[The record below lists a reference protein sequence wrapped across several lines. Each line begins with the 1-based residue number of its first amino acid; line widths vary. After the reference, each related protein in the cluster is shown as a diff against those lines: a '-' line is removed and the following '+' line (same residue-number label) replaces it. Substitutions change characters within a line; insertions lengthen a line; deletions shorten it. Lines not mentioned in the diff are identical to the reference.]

1 MAYIAP
7 DSIVRILRNIP
18 LDNTY
23 KDTILFDSVASQTTY
38 FTNKAKY
45 SYLECSYLRKENKIR
60 VAIKADNLY
69 DCNYIM
75 FQNKLLVLNGFT
87 HLLQM

>member
-7 DSIVRILRNIP
+7 DSIIRILRNVA

-23 KDTILFDSVASQTTY
+23 KDTILFDRTANQTTY

-45 SYLECSYLRKENKIR
+45 SANDIITL
-60 VAIKADNLY
+60 
-69 DCNYIM
+69 
-75 FQNKLLVLNGFT
+75 QNKTYHIVWSGGSNYCLLIDITNEVEEKPSIEGGST
-87 HLLQM
+87 IQ